1 MVVDFLRAFLN
12 QIIKKILLPGLE
24 PTTAG
29 HGELVDGDWG
39 GKADALVLSAMA
51 RTLSTKFV
59 NNFEQPPSSPI
70 FTLETIKLDSTIL
83 FL

>member
-12 QIIKKILLPGLE
+12 QIIKKIPLPGLE

-39 GKADALVLSAMA
+39 GKADALVLSATMA
-51 RTLSTKFV
+51 RLFYYFNNNCLIFTKF
-59 NNFEQPPSSPI
+59 
-70 FTLETIKLDSTIL
+70 TL
-83 FL
+83 F